1 MNGRKPE
8 QLASLSSSELPG
20 VGIPTSG
27 PSLCACRHQRTRS
40 EIGYGGT
47 VGDGAGHDTTA
58 ETEVIMRNMAL
69 GPNVPS
75 SIVDL
80 IADLET
86 EAASLRRSYANEQA
100 NLLRDVALRL
110 RAAYEADADTMLD
123 MDEAVDYSRGY
134 NRDYLSSVLRNHGSR
149 RRPQY
154 RKGDV
159 PRKAVRRR

>member
-1 MNGRKPE
+1 
-8 QLASLSSSELPG
+8 
-20 VGIPTSG
+20 
-27 PSLCACRHQRTRS
+27 
-40 EIGYGGT
+40 
-47 VGDGAGHDTTA
+47 
-58 ETEVIMRNMAL
+58 MAL

-75 SIVDL
+75 SVVDL

-134 NRDYLSSVLRNHGSR
+134 NRDYLSSVLRNYGTR

-159 PRKAVRRR
+159 PRKPVRRR